1 LAPVWP
7 RASQINGNSLYLQL
21 YAENLL
27 LGCPGFTL
35 YLLKMIYA
43 SPTETFA
50 NFRSFRKPHNSPNCH
65 ITL

>member
-1 LAPVWP
+1 LAPVWTH
-7 RASQINGNSLYLQL
+7 ASQINGISLHLQL

-27 LGCPGFTL
+27 LCCPGFTF

-50 NFRSFRKPHNSPNCH
+50 NFTSLSKAHNSPYCH